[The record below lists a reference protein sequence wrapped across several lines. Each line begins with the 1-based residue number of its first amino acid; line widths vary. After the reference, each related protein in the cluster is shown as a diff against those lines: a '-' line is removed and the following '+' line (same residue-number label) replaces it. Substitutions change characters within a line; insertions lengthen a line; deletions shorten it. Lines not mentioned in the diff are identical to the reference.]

1 MLLARCIHNPI
12 MFTVTSEI
20 YGETNYQTSRD
31 DGKVVSK
38 FRFIYPEE
46 KLTGIKEDKDG
57 DLEVPRPRRGVI
69 ELEHSEATEL
79 RLVGLQVWRGALL
92 LADYLFSKK
101 DEFSGKTLM
110 ELGAGVGL
118 TSIAAGIHNP
128 GRIYCTDVD
137 LGCILKLIRGNVQRN
152 SKLLTGKISVLEF
165 DFLAPKEEQS
175 QELVEA
181 IDNSDIIL
189 AADVIYS
196 DTLTDAFISVVDNLL
211 NRGRQTGRPKTIY
224 VALEKRYVFTLED
237 CDSVAP
243 MYEYLIRQTINKPWN
258 LEHLPLDF
266 PQYFEYDRCKQL
278 ILIKITSR

>member
-1 MLLARCIHNPI
+1 

-20 YGETNYQTSRD
+20 YGENNYQTTRD
-31 DGKVVSK
+31 GGKVVSR
-38 FRFIYPEE
+38 FRFVYPDSEA
-46 KLTGIKEDKDG
+46 KLARITTDKDG
-57 DLEVPRPRRGVI
+57 DLEVARPRRGVI

-152 SKLLTGKISVLEF
+152 SQLLSGKISVLEF
-165 DFLAPKEEQS
+165 DFLAPREDQS
-175 QELVEA
+175 QDLVEA

-196 DTLTDAFISVVDNLL
+196 DSLTDAFISVVDNLL
-211 NRGRQTGRPKTIY
+211 ERGRQTRRHKTIY
-224 VALEKRYVFTLED
+224 MALEKRYVFTLED

-243 MYEYLIRQTINKPWN
+243 MYEYLIRQTVNKPWN
-258 LEHLPLDF
+258 MEHLPLDF

-278 ILIKITSR
+278 ILIKITGR

>member
-1 MLLARCIHNPI
+1 

-20 YGETNYQTSRD
+20 YGENNYQTTRD
-31 DGKVVSK
+31 GGKVVSK
-38 FRFIYPEE
+38 FRFVYPED
-46 KLTGIKEDKDG
+46 KLARITADKDG

-101 DEFSGKTLM
+101 DEFSGQTLM

-152 SKLLTGKISVLEF
+152 SKLLSGKISVLEF

-175 QELVEA
+175 QDLLEA

-211 NRGRQTGRPKTIY
+211 ERGRQTGRPKTIY
-224 VALEKRYVFTLED
+224 MALEKRYVFTLAD
-237 CDSVAP
+237 FDSVAP
-243 MYEYLIRQTINKPWN
+243 MYEYLLRQTVNKPWIM
-258 LEHLPLDF
+258 EHLPLDF
-266 PQYFEYDRCKQL
+266 PQYFEYDRCKEL

>member
-1 MLLARCIHNPI
+1 

-20 YGETNYQTSRD
+20 YGENNYQTTRD
-31 DGKVVSK
+31 GGKVVSR
-38 FRFIYPEE
+38 FRFVYPDSEE
-46 KLTGIKEDKDG
+46 KLARITADKDG
-57 DLEVPRPRRGVI
+57 DLEVARPRRGVI

-118 TSIAAGIHNP
+118 TSIAAAIHNP
-128 GRIYCTDVD
+128 GRIYCTDVN

-152 SKLLTGKISVLEF
+152 SQLLSGKISVLEF
-165 DFLAPKEEQS
+165 DFLARKEEQS
-175 QELVEA
+175 QDLVEA

-196 DTLTDAFISVVDNLL
+196 DTLTDAFITVVDNLL
-211 NRGRQTGRPKTIY
+211 ERGRQTGRPKTIY
-224 VALEKRYVFTLED
+224 MALEKRYVFTLED

-258 LEHLPLDF
+258 MEHMPLDF

-278 ILIKITSR
+278 ILIKITGR